1 MRIIPNLFLQKG
13 HAVSLYKGTDN
24 PEKKVYPR
32 APKNYA
38 QWFENEGADTLFVVD
53 LDGDQREHLPELREV
68 FKGELWWAGH
78 VRDRATLDALF
89 EGGVNRVVLGQNA
102 EPIFGEALSAYGPQ
116 KVLAGIQ
123 AFHYD
128 EVPGLCERLK
138 GIGFTDIVVKDMN
151 AEGTLFHPNFDLME
165 KARYFSEAN
174 IFASGGVAQ
183 ARDIHLLAQANVTGV
198 IIGRALYE
206 NELNVKALIQEFSNA

>member
-13 HAVSLYKGTDN
+13 HAVSLYKGTEN
-24 PEKKVYPR
+24 LEKKVYPR

-38 QWFENEGADTLFVVD
+38 QWFQNQGAKTLFVVD
-53 LDGDQREHLPELREV
+53 LDGDQKDHATELRAA

-78 VRDRATLDALF
+78 VRDLATLDLLF
-89 EGGVNRVVLGQNA
+89 QKGINRVVLGQNA
-102 EPIFGEALSAYGPQ
+102 EPIFVEALAKYGPS
-116 KVLAGIQ
+116 KLLAGIQ

-128 EVPGLCERLK
+128 DVPTLCERLK
-138 GIGFTDIVVKDMN
+138 GLGFSDLVVKDMN

-165 KARYFSEAN
+165 KAKYFSSAN

-183 ARDIHLLAQANVTGV
+183 TNDIHLLAQAGVSGV
-198 IIGRALYE
+198 IIGRAFYE
-206 NELNVKALIQEFSNA
+206 NELNVETLVQNFEGA